1 MMAVAAQTDRTSQLQ
16 VSPKNRAKQSEISA
30 AQKPEPSKKNI
41 YSDRYFKKKRQLVI
55 SKNDD
60 CCSTNKLNS

>member
-30 AQKPEPSKKNI
+30 AQKPEPSKKKI
-41 YSDRYFKKKRQLVI
+41 FRSIFQEEKAVGDRQK
-55 SKNDD
+55 
-60 CCSTNKLNS
+60 